1 MVGVNVLD
9 YLNRY
14 ILPAYWAR
22 SRRLFISPTA
32 RSAIGGTAG
41 SRRAHGQRIRS
52 WGQSGGAIPGVRA
65 RMSWCWAS
73 LVGSLVRPGIV
84 PPAAPPGPRHADSGG
99 RALRV
104 VRLLDV

>member
-41 SRRAHGQRIRS
+41 SRRAHGR
-52 WGQSGGAIPGVRA
+52 
-65 RMSWCWAS
+65 
-73 LVGSLVRPGIV
+73 GSAAGDKAAGRFLEFV
-84 PPAAPPGPRHADSGG
+84 PA
-99 RALRV
+99 
-104 VRLLDV
+104 